1 MSYLDLLKKIKKP
14 GVPTLQNHQNP
25 DQGGYEGFVGTSAG
39 AHEKNINAGAATLQ
53 NHQNPG
59 KRGSVGFVGT
69 VDGAFEKITAP
80 DTNSLAKEKLNRFAA
95 KGMSDEHAERVVRLL
110 AERDPWDDR
119 KSCGECASYAAGFC
133 LKRLQPIGQCDDI
146 ALVLHRCAGYAPDL
160 AVSEGE
166 RYE

>member
-25 DQGGYEGFVGTSAG
+25 EKVGSVGFVGTSAG

-53 NHQNPG
+53 NHQNPEKG
-59 KRGSVGFVGT
+59 GSVGFVGT

-80 DTNSLAKEKLNRFAA
+80 NTNSPAKEKLNRFAA
-95 KGMSDEHAERVVRLL
+95 KGMSEEHAERVVKLL

-119 KSCGECASYAAGFC
+119 RSCGECASYAAGFC

-146 ALVLHRCAGYAPDL
+146 ALVLHRCAGFAPNL
-160 AVSEGE
+160 AATEDE
-166 RYE
+166 RHE